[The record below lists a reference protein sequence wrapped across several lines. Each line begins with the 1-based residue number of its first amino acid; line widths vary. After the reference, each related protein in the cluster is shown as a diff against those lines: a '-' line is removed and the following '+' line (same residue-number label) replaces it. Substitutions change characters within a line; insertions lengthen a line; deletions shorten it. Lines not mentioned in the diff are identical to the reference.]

1 MRRLLLLLAM
11 GLAGCVPSP
20 PAMRAYTA
28 RWCAACQADKPRLE
42 AIAAIYAVE
51 IIDADASPERVQ
63 ADGVQFLPFYIVCD
77 GQGREL
83 IRTADLEAALK
94 VLGR

>member
-1 MRRLLLLLAM
+1 MMRLLLLLAL

-20 PAMRAYTA
+20 PTMRAYTA
-28 RWCAACQADKPRLE
+28 RWCPACQVDKPRLE
-42 AIAAIYAVE
+42 AAAAVYAVE
-51 IIDADASPERVQ
+51 IIDADASPERLK

-83 IRTADLEAALK
+83 IRTADLEAALN